1 VIRPVVVSARAHTSV
16 RCSQKVVAG
25 RLPSSQHTDA
35 VVASTRELSA
45 I

>member
-1 VIRPVVVSARAHTSV
+1 MIRPVVVSARAHTSV
-16 RCSQKVVAG
+16 RCSQVVAG